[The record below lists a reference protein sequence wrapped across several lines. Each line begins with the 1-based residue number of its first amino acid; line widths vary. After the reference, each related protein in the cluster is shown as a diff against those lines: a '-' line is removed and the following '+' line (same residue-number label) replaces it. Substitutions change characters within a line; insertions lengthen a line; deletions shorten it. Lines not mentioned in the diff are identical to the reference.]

1 MISCIVGVE
10 GLWLLGLDHAVRLK
24 ICNRK
29 WTQMMIGFSFF
40 ALAGL
45 VFLAVS
51 GACPVVLISSLAVGY
66 DRWDG

>member
-10 GLWLLGLDHAVRLK
+10 GQWLLGLGHAGRSK
-24 ICNRK
+24 ICNRR
-29 WTQMMIGFSFF
+29 WTQMMIRFSLF
-40 ALAGL
+40 ALVGL

-51 GACPVVLISSLAVGY
+51 GARPVVLISSLAMGY